1 MHNVFPVCSD
11 LYSSSG
17 YHSVNET
24 EDFRST
30 IEETYNDK
38 VELQEEMNITQS
50 MTVKEIIDN
59 DNGEITKEDI
69 KMAEY
74 LYQEDKLRE
83 EEPTRPEYEPKIEI
97 AKM

>member
-1 MHNVFPVCSD
+1 
-11 LYSSSG
+11 
-17 YHSVNET
+17 
-24 EDFRST
+24 
-30 IEETYNDK
+30 
-38 VELQEEMNITQS
+38 MNITQS

>member
-1 MHNVFPVCSD
+1 
-11 LYSSSG
+11 
-17 YHSVNET
+17 
-24 EDFRST
+24 
-30 IEETYNDK
+30 
-38 VELQEEMNITQS
+38 MNITQS

-97 AKM
+97 AKMKESSQSCIILEAVQKPLISLASSSNCVVSFLFLIATLKMSI